1 MLKRW
6 CSEHNIKWFIMLL
19 LTDIDMQLALLWF
32 LIVSQYRHQCCYCS
46 KIQYWPC
53 CHMPNFYLRARPFR
67 HLPYYWICVC
77 IGNANIMLLSSPKF
91 VPASPPWKLARSAW
105 NFNTMCKMVSIHIA
119 AFCLLIWPRSKNYS
133 RFSIPA
139 RHPHERHRPASQ
151 QLLWWPVHISQEVTR
166 VACSWCS
173 NEFLLTET
181 VESSLLMK

>member
-139 RHPHERHRPASQ
+139 RHPMRDIDQPHNNCYDGQ
-151 QLLWWPVHISQEVTR
+151 YISLRRWHVLH
-166 VACSWCS
+166 AAGAPMSF
-173 NEFLLTET
+173 FLQKL
-181 VESSLLMK
+181 